1 MRARVLRGND
11 RPVRDDRRIRLE
23 KRHDKR
29 VDVRRSLTARLED
42 DDVGQSRCVTHA
54 NLGIESSRALGGLGL
69 DDDDHAAG
77 VLARDRVGDLDRVV
91 DVDEV
96 GHADEQREDTAQS
109 GRTALVAQLHNAG
122 GDLGR
127 RGVLQGD
134 DHGSLQKRPSR
145 ASMSC
150 ADWGPQ
156 VPGA

>member
-23 KRHDKR
+23 KRHDER
-29 VDVRRSLTARLED
+29 VDVRRSLTARFED
-42 DDVGQSRCVTHA
+42 DDVGQARGVA
-54 NLGIESSRALGGLGL
+54 DADLGVQARRALGGLGL

-96 GHADEQREDTAQS
+96 GHADEQREDTTQS

-122 GDLGR
+122 GNLGR

-156 VPGA
+156 APGA